1 MSGNIYTLYKSHCE
15 NVGKY
20 RGIEISGVVSSVEIS
35 KVESRATLLTL
46 LDLVLHEHRK
56 KFGTPYNQ
64 LNGKKALVHLIL
76 MKHHWM
82 PKQINEMKFDEL
94 LLSIQDELTLDKISV
109 TAQKFLDYRDLPST
123 RKFPHLCIRARRFWV
138 LFCAFHT
145 SSSYQLLVDGDQI
158 VKELSVL

>member
-94 LLSIQDELTLDKISV
+94 LLSIQDE
-109 TAQKFLDYRDLPST
+109 
-123 RKFPHLCIRARRFWV
+123 
-138 LFCAFHT
+138 
-145 SSSYQLLVDGDQI
+145 
-158 VKELSVL
+158 

>member
-1 MSGNIYTLYKSHCE
+1 
-15 NVGKY
+15 
-20 RGIEISGVVSSVEIS
+20 
-35 KVESRATLLTL
+35 
-46 LDLVLHEHRK
+46 LVLHEHRK

-109 TAQKFLDYRDLPST
+109 TAQKFLDYRDWRS
-123 RKFPHLCIRARRFWV
+123 
-138 LFCAFHT
+138 
-145 SSSYQLLVDGDQI
+145 QI
-158 VKELSVL
+158 HHFDDFDENEWDPNLSAQYLK

>member
-94 LLSIQDELTLDKISV
+94 LRKRLVRTVLIFTESSDQLSRATDRV
-109 TAQKFLDYRDLPST
+109 PGLPAS
-123 RKFPHLCIRARRFWV
+123 PGYV
-138 LFCAFHT
+138 
-145 SSSYQLLVDGDQI
+145 Q
-158 VKELSVL
+158 